1 MLQLDNKSYKKLEVY
16 QQHFRTAVYGLCYS
30 GLTASKLQEIYDIV
44 KPLGLT
50 FKPNMGCNSCRL
62 KFLQEVGKA
71 WFAYDEKV
79 KKQREESLEKA
90 RKAKAEKAEKK
101 EQEDE

>member
-1 MLQLDNKSYKKLEVY
+1 MVKLDNKAYKKLEPF

-30 GLTASKLQEIYDIV
+30 GLTASKLLEVYDTV
-44 KPLGLT
+44 KTLGLT
-50 FKPNMGCNSCRL
+50 YRPNFSCNTCRL
-62 KFLQEVGKA
+62 KFLQEVGRA

-90 RKAKAEKAEKK
+90 RKAKAEKNER
-101 EQEDE
+101 EDG